1 MARRASPL
9 AAHLALG
16 LALLASPAARAGD
29 EALPRD
35 FRSWT
40 HVKSMVITDP
50 DHGMFGF
57 HNVYANKAAVK
68 VLRSGASPAS
78 YPDGAQFVVAL
89 YDVDSKEGTVTAG
102 ARRRTVV
109 RTKDRRA
116 AATGGWRF
124 AAFDAAG
131 KPVAVDQAGC
141 HACHAGARA
150 SDHVLTSFRE

>member
-1 MARRASPL
+1 MARRVAPL
-9 AAHLALG
+9 AAHLAMG
-16 LALLASPAARAGD
+16 LALLASPAARARD

-57 HNVYANKAAVK
+57 HNVYANRTALK
-68 VLRSGASPAS
+68 VLRSGASPVT
-78 YPDGAQFVVAL
+78 YPDGAQLVVAL
-89 YDVDSKEGTVTAG
+89 YDVDSREGTVTAG

-109 RTKDRRA
+109 RTKDHRA
-116 AATGGWRF
+116 TATGGWRF

-131 KPVAVDQAGC
+131 KAVAVDQAGC
-141 HACHAGARA
+141 HACHAAARV
-150 SDHVLTSFRE
+150 SDHVLTTFRE